1 MSDLI
6 TKKSLRLLRN
16 NNNSIQSLYNERCTI
31 KDGLLKP
38 HFWKPINVSKDPFS
52 LWGTDDLI
60 IEDENKYVEDL
71 MSRIIATG
79 LNLELPV
86 AEFIQCGIKTE
97 LPSEN
102 VDTTI
107 KLLKSNACD
116 EGSHYKGF
124 KLLQSNYYVNP
135 KHLDEAYNITNQW
148 TSFMNKEYPL
158 MISQLIE
165 VGVFLITLGIMR
177 LLGGKSFAKIAY
189 GISEDEVRH
198 IATSRTIC
206 HKLNYDPSRPP
217 NSILPLVNQT
227 LDFIL
232 EPINKID
239 LKEYIGFEL
248 NKDFFIKCS
257 QDLISTGFSYDL
269 NDLVTYSESFSPFE
283 LENNA
288 MYDRVTSNEDL
299 DELLKELA

>member
-6 TKKSLRLLRN
+6 TKKSLKLLRN

-38 HFWKPINVSKDPFS
+38 HFWKPINVSKDPFT

-60 IEDENKYVEDL
+60 LEDVSGDIEDL
-71 MSRIIATG
+71 MSRVISIG

-97 LPSEN
+97 LPSEER
-102 VDTTI
+102 DTTI

-116 EGSHYKGF
+116 EGAHYKGF

-135 KHLDEAYNITNQW
+135 EHLEESSKITGHW
-148 TSFMNKEYPL
+148 TSFMYKEYPL
-158 MISQLIE
+158 MVSQLIE

-177 LLGGKSFAKIAY
+177 LLGGKSFSKIAY

-198 IATSRTIC
+198 IATSRSIC
-206 HKLNYDPSRPP
+206 HKLKYNPSNPP
-217 NSILPLVNQT
+217 NSLLPVVKET

-232 EPINKID
+232 DPLERINIKD
-239 LKEYIGFEL
+239 YIGFDL
-248 NKDFFIKCS
+248 KKDFFIGCS
-257 QDLISTGFSYDL
+257 NELINTGFSYEL

-283 LENNA
+283 LENNS
-288 MYDRVTSNEDL
+288 MYDRVTSDKNL
-299 DELLKELA
+299 DELLNELS